1 MVGLTGARFGG
12 AAGRRSR
19 AAAQQEPGTIGA
31 RHQRG
36 EQRRLG
42 QTGARFPPIL
52 SRWRDGEPEPEV
64 PDSTPRKRKLPQ
76 KRKPAARNQVAP
88 AVVEQPARPEPAGP
102 LLDPRPPAT
111 ESGWDDERGWLT
123 EADWD
128 AARDTDGLV
137 RPYSWTAGRTSSRFE
152 LSFETLISATGRA
165 LDGAAAPEHRT
176 ILTLCATPHS
186 VAELAALL
194 SVPLGVARVV
204 LGDMA
209 EAGSVM
215 VHRTVGSA
223 DGVLDL
229 DLMRRVLQGLQR
241 L

>member
-12 AAGRRSR
+12 AAGRRRR
-19 AAAQQEPGTIGA
+19 AAPRPQQEAGTIGA

-36 EQRRLG
+36 EQPQVG

-52 SRWRDGEPEPEV
+52 TRWRDGQPAPEV
-64 PDSTPRKRKLPQ
+64 PDPAPLARATPHR
-76 KRKPAARNQVAP
+76 RKPAARNQVTP
-88 AVVEQPARPEPAGP
+88 PVVEPLSRRPEPSGP
-102 LLDPRPPAT
+102 RLDPAPPAT
-111 ESGWDDERGWLT
+111 GSSRDDESGWLT
-123 EADWD
+123 EADWG
-128 AARDTDGLV
+128 ADGLV

-152 LSFETLISATGRA
+152 LSFETLISATGREP
-165 LDGAAAPEHRT
+165 DGAAAPGHRT

-194 SVPLGVARVV
+194 SIPLGVAKVV

-215 VHRTVGSA
+215 VHRTAGST
-223 DGVLDL
+223 DGAPDL
-229 DLMRRVLQGLQR
+229 DLMHRVLQGLQR